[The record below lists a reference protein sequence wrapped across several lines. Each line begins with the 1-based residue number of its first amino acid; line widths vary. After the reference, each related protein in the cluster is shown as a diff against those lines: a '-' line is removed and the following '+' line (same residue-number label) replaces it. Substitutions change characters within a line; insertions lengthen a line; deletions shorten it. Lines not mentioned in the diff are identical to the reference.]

1 MADLTQEEIDAL
13 LNGAAS
19 EPAASDSASNEEAS
33 SVLSDDLLS
42 SMEKDALGEIGNIS
56 MGSAATTLSVLLG
69 HKVNITTPTVSVDTM
84 STIQNQ
90 YPMPYLVVEVGY
102 VIGINGNNILAIQA
116 SDASIIADLMMG
128 GDGLNPQEELNDI
141 HMSAVGEAMNQMMGT
156 VATSLS
162 TMFNKK
168 IDISP
173 PKVSLID
180 LGAEDKITDL
190 VNNDEPVVKTSFRME
205 VDGLIDS
212 EIMQILPLDVA
223 KEMVSFL
230 MGGGAEAEAQE
241 APAPAPEPAP
251 APVAPEPA
259 PVAAAPAQAAPAPQ
273 PAAPQYAAPQQPQYA
288 APTQQPQYTA
298 PPMGAQP
305 VYAPPAYANN
315 VVSSGV
321 PVQNAQFAPL
331 TNEPVEVNAANISLI
346 QDVPLQ
352 VTVELGRTKKSI
364 REILEFST
372 GSIIELDKLAG
383 EPVDI
388 HVNGQLTAKGEVV
401 VIDENFGVRIT
412 EIVSPME
419 RVQSL

>member
-1 MADLTQEEIDAL
+1 
-13 LNGAAS
+13 
-19 EPAASDSASNEEAS
+19 
-33 SVLSDDLLS
+33 
-42 SMEKDALGEIGNIS
+42 
-56 MGSAATTLSVLLG
+56 
-69 HKVNITTPTVSVDTM
+69 
-84 STIQNQ
+84 
-90 YPMPYLVVEVGY
+90 
-102 VIGINGNNILAIQA
+102 
-116 SDASIIADLMMG
+116 
-128 GDGLNPQEELNDI
+128 
-141 HMSAVGEAMNQMMGT
+141 
-156 VATSLS
+156 
-162 TMFNKK
+162 
-168 IDISP
+168 
-173 PKVSLID
+173 
-180 LGAEDKITDL
+180 
-190 VNNDEPVVKTSFRME
+190 
-205 VDGLIDS
+205 
-212 EIMQILPLDVA
+212 MQILPLDVA

-273 PAAPQYAAPQQPQYA
+273 PAAPQYAAPQYAAPQYAAPPQPQYA